1 MEKRGKNKDPTLTSV
16 ESDKSNQ
23 VGRVSLAVIN
33 NPLLPVGSEQREGR
47 IFQHKIFVTE
57 ITIFD
62 TVDLSNFDM
71 RTIDVN
77 ECADPT
83 DLQMNSQRAGE
94 RA

>member
-1 MEKRGKNKDPTLTSV
+1 M
-16 ESDKSNQ
+16 
-23 VGRVSLAVIN
+23 
-33 NPLLPVGSEQREGR
+33 EQREGR

-57 ITIFD
+57 IMIFD